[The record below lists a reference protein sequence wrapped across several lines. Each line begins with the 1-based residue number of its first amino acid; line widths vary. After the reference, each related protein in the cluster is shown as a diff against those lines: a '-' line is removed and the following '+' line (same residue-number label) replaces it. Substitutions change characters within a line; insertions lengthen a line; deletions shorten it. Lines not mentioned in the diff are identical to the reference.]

1 MPRVRLN
8 ELQEYSFRYPV
19 RLQLRDINHAGH
31 MGNDTLVSLLGA
43 AQAEMFHS
51 LGLSE
56 IDLGDGRTGI
66 IVSDLVVNY
75 KSEGF
80 MFDELLID
88 THATEFSRNSFRI
101 FQRVTRG
108 ETLIALAEKGLTTF
122 DYMSRKVVPIPEALQ
137 ELLAKPKG

>member
-1 MPRVRLN
+1 LN
-8 ELQEYSFRYPV
+8 ELQEYRFRYPV

-56 IDLGDGRTGI
+56 IDLGDGQTGI
-66 IVSDLVVNY
+66 IVSDAVVNY
-75 KSEGF
+75 KAEAF

-88 THATEFSRNSFRI
+88 THAAEFGRNSFRV

-108 ETLIALAEKGLTTF
+108 ETIIALAEKGLTTF
-122 DYMSRKVVPIPEALQ
+122 NYTSRKVVPIPDTLLRALA
-137 ELLAKPKG
+137 ERKV

>member
-8 ELQEYSFRYPV
+8 ELQEYRFRYAV

-66 IVSDLVVNY
+66 IVSDMVVNY
-75 KSEGF
+75 KAEGF

-88 THATEFSRNSFRI
+88 THAAEFGRTGFRL
-101 FQRVTRG
+101 FHRVTRG
-108 ETLIALAEKGLTTF
+108 ETLVALAEKGLTIF
-122 DYMSRKVVPIPEALQ
+122 DYTSRRVAPIPEV
-137 ELLAKPKG
+137 LLRFLVEPKG